1 MLSYWFS
8 NEDGTTEHQKI
19 PAQIGVRQEFDG
31 EPVPCKCGL
40 HSSPT
45 PWDALQYAMAG
56 RLWEVETPDDAVPH
70 GTPVDKHAARWRT
83 PLRTASIDRL
93 LREFAC
99 DRAERVL
106 PFYETEFPEDARLR
120 DAIDVARKFAR
131 GAATKEELAAARA
144 AAEAAARAAAR
155 AARAAA
161 EAAAWAAAGAAAGAA
176 ARAAWAAAGAAAE
189 AAARAAEAAE
199 IAWQR
204 DEFNKRAMA
213 ALEGGE

>member
-1 MLSYWFS
+1 MLGYWFS

-31 EPVPCKCGL
+31 EPVPCRCGL

-45 PWDALQYAMAG
+45 PWDALQYAKAG
-56 RLWEVETPDDAVPH
+56 RLYEMEIPDDAVPH
-70 GTPVDKHAARWRT
+70 GEPVDKHAARWRT
-83 PLRTASIDRL
+83 PLRTVSLDRV
-93 LREFAC
+93 LREFGC
-99 DRAERVL
+99 DCAERVL

-131 GAATKEELAAARA
+131 GAATKEELAAAW
-144 AAEAAARAAAR
+144 AAARAAAR
-155 AARAAA
+155 AAWAAARAAA
-161 EAAAWAAAGAAAGAA
+161 EAAAWAA
-176 ARAAWAAAGAAAE
+176 E
-189 AAARAAEAAE
+189 AAARAAAGAAEAAGAAAWAAWAAGAAE
-199 IAWQR
+199 MAWQR

>member
-1 MLSYWFS
+1 MLGYWFS

-31 EPVPCKCGL
+31 EPVPCRCGL

-45 PWDALQYAMAG
+45 PWDALQYAKAG
-56 RLWEVETPDDAVPH
+56 RLYEMEIPDDAVPH
-70 GTPVDKHAARWRT
+70 GEPVDKHAARWRT
-83 PLRTASIDRL
+83 PLRTVSLDRV
-93 LREFAC
+93 LREFGC
-99 DRAERVL
+99 DCAERVL

-131 GAATKEELAAARA
+131 GAATKEELAAAWAAAWA
-144 AAEAAARAAAR
+144 AAEAAAG
-155 AARAAA
+155 
-161 EAAAWAAAGAAAGAA
+161 AAAWAAGAA
-176 ARAAWAAAGAAAE
+176 E
-189 AAARAAEAAE
+189 M
-199 IAWQR
+199 AWQR